1 MTRTTSNTALVIG
14 ATGAFGLHAAEA
26 LIKHGWTVRALARD
40 PVAAAAKLGPRTPI
54 AWVKGDAMD
63 PASVVA
69 AAGGADLI
77 VHAANP
83 PGYRNWKGAVLPM
96 IESSIAAAKASGA
109 RLAVPGNVYNFAPDA
124 GPSIAEDAP
133 QAPVTRKGAIRV
145 EMERRL
151 RAASED
157 GVKVLILRAG
167 DFFGPATPGALQWV
181 VQARKGKITGVYEPG
196 PVANGHAY
204 AYLPDLGE
212 TLARLADRQAELGAF
227 EVFHFRGQWL
237 EHNGDFAATIA
248 RVAGR
253 PDLKPS
259 GFPWP
264 IVYLAGPFNETFR
277 ELWEMRYL
285 WNRPIGLDNARLVRF
300 LGEEPHTPLD
310 RALKASLADMG
321 LVEERELTYSTAPCV
336 SRSSSAMAPTM

>member
-1 MTRTTSNTALVIG
+1 MTRTHTALVIG

-40 PVAAAAKLGPRTPI
+40 PVAAATKLGPRTPI

-63 PASVVA
+63 EASVIA
-69 AAGGADLI
+69 AAAGADLI

-83 PGYRNWKGAVLPM
+83 PGYRNWKGTVLPM

-109 RLAVPGNVYNFAPDA
+109 RLAVPGNVYNYAPDA
-124 GPSIAEDAP
+124 GASIREDAP
-133 QAPVTRKGAIRV
+133 QTPVTRKGAIRV

-167 DFFGPATPGALQWV
+167 DFFGPATPGTLQWL
-181 VQARKGKITGVYEPG
+181 VQSRKGKITGVYQPG
-196 PVANGHAY
+196 PNANGHAY

-227 EVFHFRGQWL
+227 EVFHFAGQWL

-248 RVAGR
+248 RVAGQ
-253 PDLKPS
+253 PELKPS

-264 IVYLAGPFNETFR
+264 IVRLAGPFNETFR

-285 WNRPIGLDNARLVRF
+285 WNRPIGLNNAKLVAF
-300 LGEEPHTPLD
+300 LGEEPYTPLEV
-310 RALKASLADMG
+310 ALRASLSDMG
-321 LVEERELTYSTAPCV
+321 LAVQEPALVFDGPCTM
-336 SRSSSAMAPTM
+336 RSSSAMAPAM